1 MDLSESLV
9 FSKNTN
15 FSAKY
20 KLIFTGPGTVMS
32 ETKQILPRLDKNNHL
47 SIFGILWP
55 EQEKRRMAI
64 TLIRRPCMPKFTVGK
79 YDEYQNYAKMG
90 TCTQCLWH
98 DKMFC
103 VSKTKDSSQ
112 WTLRAA
118 VMIQPRCRPGKQTT
132 KHNNTTTLTM
142 SQVNTQ
148 LTVQVPEGF
157 SFPAWKSAKCI
168 FWQQISWVVIVPWNE
183 SEIKLF
189 FREY

>member
-103 VSKTKDSSQ
+103 VSKTKDPSQ

-118 VMIQPRCRPGKQTT
+118 VMIQPRCRPGKQIT